1 MHKLKTSFKTLVTT
15 GAMATMLT
23 ATGCASTAGTAEQ
36 KNAVYNNMARNAML
50 GAATGA
56 ATQVNGNSENVKDAA
71 TVGALLGILGSIR

>member
-1 MHKLKTSFKTLVTT
+1 MQKLTTSFKTLASM
-15 GAMATMLT
+15 GAMAMLLT
-23 ATGCASTAGTAEQ
+23 VTSCASTAGTAEQ
-36 KNAVYNNMARNAML
+36 NNAVYNNMARNAML